1 VLTLKVAL
9 KLKWRTLYRVIEL
22 FEHIDEDKNGK
33 ITLVAFRE
41 YVGIGDPQFFGR
53 IFQAFSKKEWA
64 EEISLPEFILGL
76 FNFCLLPRAL
86 ISKFVFNLYD
96 FDRSAAIEAE
106 ELEVLVREVFG
117 ISKNTN
123 IDGILTQFDRNS
135 DGKISLH
142 EFVEVNKRAQ
152 TIIEPACRLQTRLK
166 MRCFGSEWWT
176 WLQTIVFTRLHQT
189 KCTNVAQLFEKY
201 KQHPSEYDDRLL
213 KDSCCCRYC
222 CCCCRYG
229 KSEKIGAPKAKRR
242 RRKKPAAQVEEASTV
257 TEVTFI
263 NEGSEVSSDG
273 VLSEKQKR
281 RERKRLREKQLTAD
295 NALVAKGL
303 PEKKPPPRDGTFD
316 VKFTSGKATGQVL
329 LRIGVDLIEVD
340 DELREQLGGKVED
353 KLEVG
358 MNIRAQFVGEGKRV
372 KNLTGR
378 FLPAQITRVNVD
390 KVAPDGFGVKAVE
403 YSAAKLRLLRQKYEL
418 EALQVESIDDDR

>member
-1 VLTLKVAL
+1 
-9 KLKWRTLYRVIEL
+9 
-22 FEHIDEDKNGK
+22 
-33 ITLVAFRE
+33 
-41 YVGIGDPQFFGR
+41 
-53 IFQAFSKKEWA
+53 
-64 EEISLPEFILGL
+64 
-76 FNFCLLPRAL
+76 
-86 ISKFVFNLYD
+86 
-96 FDRSAAIEAE
+96 
-106 ELEVLVREVFG
+106 
-117 ISKNTN
+117 
-123 IDGILTQFDRNS
+123 
-135 DGKISLH
+135 
-142 EFVEVNKRAQ
+142 
-152 TIIEPACRLQTRLK
+152 
-166 MRCFGSEWWT
+166 M
-176 WLQTIVFTRLHQT
+176 
-189 KCTNVAQLFEKY
+189 
-201 KQHPSEYDDRLL
+201 
-213 KDSCCCRYC
+213 
-222 CCCCRYG
+222 
-229 KSEKIGAPKAKRR
+229 
-242 RRKKPAAQVEEASTV
+242 